1 LAVPRHGRPSSAAGS
16 GLSKLNLSP
25 EEWEA
30 VWLTLTVSARAVGFG
45 LPLAVA
51 TAWVLA
57 RFRFPGR
64 TLFNALVHLPLVLP
78 PVVTGWLL
86 LLLFGIR
93 GPLGSLLHDWF
104 GVRLVFTSAGASLA
118 CAVMTFPVMVRA
130 VRISLEAA
138 DPGLDQAART
148 LGAGRLDRLIN
159 VTLPL
164 ASPGI
169 LVGAIVGY
177 ATCLGEFGAVITFAA
192 NIPGETQT
200 LPLAIYAAL
209 QAPGGEEKA
218 AQLSLVSL
226 GLALIGLLLSEWA
239 GKRLNAMLG
248 R

>member
-1 LAVPRHGRPSSAAGS
+1 MLSA
-16 GLSKLNLSP
+16 

-30 VWLTLTVSARAVGFG
+30 VRLTLEVAARAVGFG
-45 LPLAVA
+45 LPLAIA
-51 TAWVLA
+51 TAWLLA
-57 RFRFPGR
+57 RTRFPGR
-64 TLFNALVHLPLVLP
+64 ALLNALVHLPLVLP

-86 LLLFGIR
+86 LILFGVRGPVGALLF
-93 GPLGSLLHDWF
+93 DWF
-104 GVRLVFTSAGASLA
+104 GIRLVFTTAGASLA

-130 VRISLEAA
+130 IRLSLEGL
-138 DPGLDQAART
+138 DPGLEQAARS
-148 LGAGRLDRLIN
+148 LGAGRFDRLFS

-169 LVGAIVGY
+169 LVGAVVGY

-209 QAPGGEEKA
+209 QVPGGEAKA

-226 GLALIGLLLSEWA
+226 TLAVIGLLLSEVL
-239 GKRLNAMLG
+239 GRRLNRSLG

>member
-1 LAVPRHGRPSSAAGS
+1 L
-16 GLSKLNLSP
+16 LSP

-30 VWLTLTVSARAVGFG
+30 VRLTLEVAARAVGFG
-45 LPLAVA
+45 LPLAIV
-51 TAWVLA
+51 TAWLLA
-57 RFRFPGR
+57 RTRFPGR
-64 TLFNALVHLPLVLP
+64 PVLNALVHLPLVLP

-86 LLLFGIR
+86 LILFGVRGPIGTLLF
-93 GPLGSLLHDWF
+93 DWF
-104 GVRLVFTSAGASLA
+104 GIRLVFTTAGASLA

-130 VRISLEAA
+130 IRLSLEGL
-138 DPGLDQAART
+138 DPGLEQAARS
-148 LGAGRLDRLIN
+148 LGAGRLDRLFT

-169 LVGAIVGY
+169 LVGAVVAY

-209 QAPGGEEKA
+209 QVPGGEAKA
-218 AQLSLVSL
+218 AQLSLVSFT
-226 GLALIGLLLSEWA
+226 LAVIGLLLSELL
-239 GKRLNAMLG
+239 GRRLNRRLG